1 MTEGPV
7 SPPCPLAG
15 REAPSLWPV
24 AADKQEK
31 VNHAQG
37 GSSQASASG
46 WQWRVRQEQG
56 GGKEESRR
64 SLYPP
69 GVWCVCVCVRTGGS
83 ARHHAAPPQGTL
95 PRSGPARGA
104 SALRPERASAR
115 PSAGSPWAALARGW
129 GPSQAGAGAGEGR
142 LESKTLTPK
151 TMSSPR
157 LRQLIWSRPRFIK
170 FS

>member
-69 GVWCVCVCVRTGGS
+69 GVWCVCVCEDRRVRQ
-83 ARHHAAPPQGTL
+83 A
-95 PRSGPARGA
+95 PRS
-104 SALRPERASAR
+104 
-115 PSAGSPWAALARGW
+115 PSAGHTAQVRAGPGSLGPAARAGLCQALHKLTLGGTGAGVGAEPGGSRGGGGAARVKNADAEDNEL
-129 GPSQAGAGAGEGR
+129 SQAEATHLVPA
-142 LESKTLTPK
+142 TLY
-151 TMSSPR
+151 
-157 LRQLIWSRPRFIK
+157 
-170 FS
+170 